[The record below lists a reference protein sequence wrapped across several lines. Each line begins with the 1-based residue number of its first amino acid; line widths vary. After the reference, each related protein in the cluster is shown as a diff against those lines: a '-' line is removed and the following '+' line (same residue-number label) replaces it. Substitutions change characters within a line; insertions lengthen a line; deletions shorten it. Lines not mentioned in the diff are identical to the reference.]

1 MTHRSLRRQLFGWV
15 LIPLVLLAAVN
26 ASLAWRTA
34 RDAANLVAD
43 RMLTASAR
51 TIAEQTRF
59 EDGQLQAFVPPAA
72 LEMFDTGAG
81 DFVYYAVTDDRGR
94 LLAGT
99 ADLPGE
105 GSRDGRTGAPA
116 ATEVRFRERRL
127 RVLALEHPLAGQ
139 SGARHVTVMVG
150 TTVHSRD
157 ALLYRLWI
165 DGFGQQAALILA
177 AGLFMAFG
185 LRRGLSPLL
194 RLRRA
199 VVDMPGDALEPL
211 DPGAV
216 QAELQPL
223 VAAINRQIARVQGQL
238 SAQHRFVTNAAH
250 QLRTPLTLLT
260 VQAAYARRQQAG
272 QEQRATLEALETGA
286 QDVSRLAGQLLT
298 LSRAEPGSRRERH
311 DPIDLGHLATR
322 ILEGFAGEALR
333 RGIDLGLEAGAAVR
347 VRGDATMLGE
357 LLTNLVDNA
366 LRYCPARSSVTVSVS
381 RRDGMAS
388 LSVRDDGPGLPVEEC
403 DRVFERF
410 YRVPGTVGPGSGLGL
425 AIVKEVVETAGGS
438 ALARPA
444 NGGGLHVEILLPA
457 ET

>member
-1 MTHRSLRRQLFGWV
+1 MTRRSLRRQLFGWV

-34 RDAANLVAD
+34 RDAANLVTD
-43 RMLTASAR
+43 RMLIASAR

-59 EDGQLQAFVPPAA
+59 EDGQLQAFIPPAA

-81 DFVYYAVTDDRGR
+81 DFVYYAVTADDGR
-94 LLAGT
+94 LLAGA
-99 ADLPGE
+99 ADLPTRFRG
-105 GSRDGRTGAPA
+105 GHTGVPSVV
-116 ATEVRFRERRL
+116 EVPFRERRL
-127 RVLALEHPLAGQ
+127 RVLTLEHPIAGQ
-139 SGARHVTVMVG
+139 SGARHVTVAVG
-150 TTVHSRD
+150 TTVRSRD
-157 ALLYRLWI
+157 ALLHHLWI
-165 DGFGQQAALILA
+165 VGFGQQAALILA

-194 RLRRA
+194 RLRQA

-223 VAAINRQIARVQGQL
+223 VTAINRQIARVQGQL

-260 VQAAYARRQQAG
+260 VQAAYARRQEAG
-272 QEQRATLEALETGA
+272 REQRATLEALETGA

-311 DPIDLGHLATR
+311 DPIDLGRLAAR
-322 ILEGFAGEALR
+322 VLDGFAAEALT
-333 RGIDLGLEAGAAVR
+333 RGIDLGLEERATVH
-347 VRGDATMLGE
+347 VRGDATMVGE
-357 LLTNLVDNA
+357 LLTNVVDNA
-366 LRYCPARSSVTVSVS
+366 LRYCPAGSSVTAVVD
-381 RRDGMAS
+381 RREGMAE
-388 LSVRDDGPGLPVEEC
+388 LSVRDDGPGLPEEEC
-403 DRVFERF
+403 KRVFERF
-410 YRVPGTVGPGSGLGL
+410 YRAPGTIGPGSGLGL

-438 ALARPA
+438 VAVRPA
-444 NGGGLHVEILLPA
+444 VGGGLEVEVLLPA
-457 ET
+457 EA